1 MLTEVNMK
9 GIGKCLRAGAFILVL
24 GGLLTSA
31 TFAAEYDHKIQ
42 LKKMSFE
49 WRVNGD
55 NLDIRLKAKTKGWV
69 AVGFNTEG
77 SMKNAN
83 LILGYVKRGKVKI
96 SDQFGV
102 RQEEHIRDIMTGGQ
116 NNIFNKKGSESINQ
130 TTISF
135 TIPLKSGDQRDFTIN
150 PSQETIILLAYGKRN
165 DNFQSKHE
173 FRTAIKVNLKTGA
186 YR

>member
-1 MLTEVNMK
+1 MK
-9 GIGKCLRAGAFILVL
+9 RFSTILKQWSIFLVVL
-24 GGLLTSA
+24 SLSSSIA
-31 TFAAEYDHKIQ
+31 IAVDYDHKIQ

-49 WRVNGD
+49 WRVNGS

-69 AVGFNTEG
+69 AIGFNTEG

-102 RQEEHIRDIMTGGQ
+102 RQEEHIRDIMTSGED
-116 NNIFNKKGSESINQ
+116 NISNKTGNETFNQ
-130 TTISF
+130 TTVSF
-135 TIPLKSGDQRDFTIN
+135 TIPLKSGDKRDFAID
-150 PSQETIILLAYGKRN
+150 PARETIILLAFGKNR

-173 FRTAIKVNLKTGA
+173 FRTSITVTLNTGA
-186 YR
+186 FRK

>member
-1 MLTEVNMK
+1 MK
-9 GIGKCLRAGAFILVL
+9 GTRVCLKVCAIFLTAVN
-24 GGLLTSA
+24 LLIST

-49 WRVNGD
+49 WRVNGV

-69 AVGFNTEG
+69 AIGFNTEG

-102 RQEEHIRDIMTGGQ
+102 RREEHIRDIMTGGQ
-116 NNIFNKKGSESINQ
+116 SDISNKKGSETLNQ
-130 TTISF
+130 TTVSF
-135 TIPLKSGDQRDFTIN
+135 SIPLQSGDKRDFAIKTA
-150 PSQETIILLAYGKRN
+150 QETIILLAYGKRS

-173 FRTAIKVNLKTGA
+173 FRTAIKVNLRTGA
-186 YR
+186 YRQ